1 MPTYYHSKESVDEY
15 IKMAQG
21 HDGRLII
28 KKLREYLPAGSK
40 VLEIG
45 SGPGTDW
52 QILTKD
58 YHVVGSDQSPEFIK
72 HLTASNPMGEFL
84 ELDAETLETSLR
96 FDAIYSNKVLHHL
109 EDEALQNSV
118 FSQYEILNPGAI
130 ICHTFWHG
138 QDTEIY
144 NDLFVNYHTDKGIIS
159 LFGSYFDHLL
169 IRFYKEFEKG
179 DSFLYIGRKKK
190 RPTP

>member
-1 MPTYYHSKESVDEY
+1 
-15 IKMAQG
+15 
-21 HDGRLII
+21 
-28 KKLREYLPAGSK
+28 
-40 VLEIG
+40 
-45 SGPGTDW
+45 
-52 QILTKD
+52 
-58 YHVVGSDQSPEFIK
+58 VGSDQSPEFLK
-72 HLTASNPMGEFL
+72 RLEAAYPEGEFL
-84 ELDAETLETSLR
+84 ELDAETLETGLR

-118 FSQYEILNPGAI
+118 LNQHGILNPGGI

-159 LFGSYFDHLL
+159 LFENYFDHLL

-190 RPTP
+190 GPTP

>member
-1 MPTYYHSKESVDEY
+1 MAKYYHSKESVDEY
-15 IKMAQG
+15 IQMAKG

-28 KKLREYLPAGSK
+28 SKLKEFLPAGSH

-52 QILTKD
+52 KILNED
-58 YHVVGSDQSPEFIK
+58 FQVVGSDFSEEFLK
-72 HLTASNPMGEFL
+72 HLHLTHPQGNFL
-84 ELDAETLETSLR
+84 QLDAETLHIDFR

-118 FSQYEILNPGAI
+118 LRQYNVLKPQGI

-138 QDTEIY
+138 KDTEIY
-144 NDLFVNYHTDKGIIS
+144 NDLFVNYHTDQGIIN
-159 LFGSYFDHLL
+159 LFGNHFECLL
-169 IRFYKEFEKG
+169 ISYYKEFEKG
-179 DSFLYIGRKKK
+179 DSFLYIGKKK
-190 RPTP
+190 KGKAL